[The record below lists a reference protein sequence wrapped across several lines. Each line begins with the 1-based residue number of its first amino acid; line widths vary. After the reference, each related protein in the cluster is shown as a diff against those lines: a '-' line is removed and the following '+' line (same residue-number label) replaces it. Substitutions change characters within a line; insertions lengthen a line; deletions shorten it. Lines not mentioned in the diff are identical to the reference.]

1 MFSEATKNLLI
12 IVNFKS
18 LTRKPSYGSFFS
30 AWNTDFKNV
39 IFEKKNWAP
48 SEVIEVK
55 RSFSRPNFVFH
66 LVFTSFYLEL
76 SAFCVWPQQ
85 PRRPQKGLREF
96 FQNLH
101 FWNQCVPRKKVRCVA
116 GSWSQFSLNLSTEEV
131 CLNFARFCSQSSGLT
146 PIAIKP
152 CLLCNK
158 NTPII
163 AVILII
169 KWMFLLLGHATLSG
183 CQDPFPWPKCTL
195 GSVFV
200 CQRFQKS
207 HLH

>member
-1 MFSEATKNLLI
+1 MLI

-131 CLNFARFCSQSSGLT
+131 WSVTKFDIRFFSTTWIGHKRLFLPFSSYFH
-146 PIAIKP
+146 IH
-152 CLLCNK
+152 C
-158 NTPII
+158 
-163 AVILII
+163 
-169 KWMFLLLGHATLSG
+169 
-183 CQDPFPWPKCTL
+183 
-195 GSVFV
+195 
-200 CQRFQKS
+200 
-207 HLH
+207 